1 MVEDLRSRANEL
13 KKRFEDDE
21 PIKSQS
27 LTKVDKITEV
37 RKIHVFTENLFEE
50 LKKSSPE
57 ARYLHTVVES
67 CEELEP
73 HQIRYIVEL
82 SHDRYDSLLKLMNK
96 YNENFDT
103 HEFEKYNVKYTVLDK
118 VLSFMISEHL
128 GEYLN
133 AEDE

>member
-1 MVEDLRSRANEL
+1 MVEDLRSRAKEL

-21 PIKSQS
+21 PIKSQAS
-27 LTKVDKITEV
+27 VKVNKITEV

-67 CEELEP
+67 CEDLEP

-96 YNENFDT
+96 YNENFDAQ
-103 HEFEKYNVKYTVLDK
+103 EFEKYNVKYRVLDK
-118 VLSFMISEHL
+118 VLSFMVSEHL
-128 GEYLN
+128 GDYIN